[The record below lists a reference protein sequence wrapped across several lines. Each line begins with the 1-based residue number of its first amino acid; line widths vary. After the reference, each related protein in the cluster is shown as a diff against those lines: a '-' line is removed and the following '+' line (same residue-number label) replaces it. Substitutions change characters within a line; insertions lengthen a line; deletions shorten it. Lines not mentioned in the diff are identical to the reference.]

1 MPKRYDLE
9 LGVDVQNT
17 WAMSLA
23 PDSPDLYASL
33 DTMTGG
39 DVKYLLVMRGTV
51 FNQFVHF
58 QVLVECWPW
67 LKHGS
72 RRRKYRQAFTAAE
85 RNKLAKFYGRF
96 YRWHMVS
103 GVPDRVA
110 VRPQTVHLLQR
121 AIEFCVQV
129 RSREL
134 EYSDGQPT

>member
-1 MPKRYDLE
+1 MPKRYDVDM
-9 LGVDVQNT
+9 GVDVQNT
-17 WAMSLA
+17 RNMSLS

-33 DTMTGG
+33 EAMTGG
-39 DVKYLLVMRGTV
+39 NVKCLLVMSGRV

-67 LKHGS
+67 LKNGS
-72 RRRKYRQAFTAAE
+72 YRRKYQQAFTAAE

-96 YRWHMVS
+96 YRWQLVS

-129 RSREL
+129 RHAC
-134 EYSDGQPT
+134 QATC